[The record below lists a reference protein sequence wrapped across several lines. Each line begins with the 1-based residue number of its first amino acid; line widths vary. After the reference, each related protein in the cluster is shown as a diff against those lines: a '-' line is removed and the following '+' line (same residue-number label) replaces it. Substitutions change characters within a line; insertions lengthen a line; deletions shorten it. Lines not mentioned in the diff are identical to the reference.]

1 MAASRPLKKDESS
14 SGGGGASS
22 SSSSSGGGGGS
33 GILPA
38 GVVPHLCHG
47 TTQSDDPTS
56 RKRPFIE

>member
-14 SGGGGASS
+14 SSGGGGGSS
-22 SSSSSGGGGGS
+22 SSSGGGS

-47 TTQSDDPTS
+47 TTQSDDATS

>member
-14 SGGGGASS
+14 SSS
-22 SSSSSGGGGGS
+22 GGGGGGS

-47 TTQSDDPTS
+47 TTQSDDATS
-56 RKRPFIE
+56 RKRPFIDLNE

>member
-14 SGGGGASS
+14 SSGGGG
-22 SSSSSGGGGGS
+22 GGGGGS

-47 TTQSDDPTS
+47 TTQSDDATS

>member
-14 SGGGGASS
+14 SSSSGGG
-22 SSSSSGGGGGS
+22 GGGGGS

-47 TTQSDDPTS
+47 TTQSDDATS